1 MRDSAQQR
9 SETSSA
15 CSQLIDLT
23 VDNLRSRFTDEGD
36 TSVLGVLTQL
46 FDPSLYS
53 LRDRQFDSLRFHVW
67 FLLSCGIGSEAD
79 IGDELV
85 GFKAKVQVCR
95 NPKIDS
101 SVRDLIQLGIKS
113 RSTYPAVDI
122 GAGRL
127 LV

>member
-36 TSVLGVLTQL
+36 TSVLGALTQL

-53 LRDRQFDSLRFHVW
+53 LRDRQFDSEVSCVVSSFLWHRF
-67 FLLSCGIGSEAD
+67 
-79 IGDELV
+79 
-85 GFKAKVQVCR
+85 
-95 NPKIDS
+95 
-101 SVRDLIQLGIKS
+101 
-113 RSTYPAVDI
+113 
-122 GAGRL
+122 
-127 LV
+127 